1 MILDKP
7 SYCSW
12 SQFLSLKN
20 EDISSVSSLQTIL
33 CRALQFSWRYQEEQ
47 EGLTQCLSNPESHSW
62 YVSNVHVTCV
72 MVTLFQSAEIV
83 PICEITDLGF
93 GISLRLLSIFSTNK
107 MIQDKKLPHQKG
119 NSSAALRNLR
129 IIHHTHGNTGKK
141 AY

>member
-12 SQFLSLKN
+12 SQFLSLRN

-62 YVSNVHVTCV
+62 YVSNVHVYLCHGNPFPV
-72 MVTLFQSAEIV
+72 CRSV
-83 PICEITDLGF
+83 PICEIIDLGF

-107 MIQDKKLPHQKG
+107 MIQDKKLPQQKG

-129 IIHHTHGNTGKK
+129 IIHHIHGNTGKK